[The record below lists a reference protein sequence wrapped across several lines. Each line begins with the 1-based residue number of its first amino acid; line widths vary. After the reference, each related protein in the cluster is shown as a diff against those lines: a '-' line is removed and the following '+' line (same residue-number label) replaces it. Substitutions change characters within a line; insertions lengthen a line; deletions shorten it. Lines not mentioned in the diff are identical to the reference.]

1 MQINTGHILFTVDL
15 EDWFQVENLRQQVSF
30 ESWSS
35 RELRVE
41 KNVHVI
47 LDLLDYIAEENNYG
61 HAHATFFVL
70 GWLAE
75 RIPLLVREIY
85 ARGHEVASHGYFH
98 RPCLELSFSELKN
111 DLSDSKSQL
120 EDIIGDRIYG
130 YRAPNFSIDNNVLK
144 TIESCG
150 YTYDSSYNSFS
161 MNRRYGRIDI
171 ERYPKEGIAAKV
183 SDTFYELPIS
193 NIHWHGAIFP
203 WGGGGYFR
211 LMPLCL
217 FRFGV
222 QSILRSQ
229 NAYVFYLHPWE
240 MDPDQPRIN
249 TIPFFYRFRHYANIN
264 RTRQKVSGFF
274 SGMKACHFVNC
285 NDYIKSLQGKHIGA
299 TGEVGI

>member
-47 LDLLDYIAEENNYG
+47 LDLLDYIAEENNHS

-98 RPCLELSFSELKN
+98 RPCLELSFSELKK

-120 EDIIGDRIYG
+120 EDIIGDRVFG

-171 ERYPKEGIAAKV
+171 EKYPREEIAVRIFDA
-183 SDTFYELPIS
+183 FYELPIS
-193 NIHWHGAIFP
+193 NLHWRGGVLP

-211 LMPLCL
+211 LMPLWL
-217 FRFGV
+217 FRLGV
-222 QSILRSQ
+222 QSILRKQ
-229 NAYVFYLHPWE
+229 KAYVFYIHPWE

-249 TIPFFYRFRHYANIN
+249 TIPFFYRFRHYVNLN
-264 RTRQKVSGFF
+264 RTREKVLCLLN
-274 SGMKACHFVNC
+274 GMKECRFVTC
-285 NDYIKSLQGKHIGA
+285 NDYSRIVQGKQNLRK
-299 TGEVGI
+299 GENGI